1 MNELFQLST
10 HRKSAYHKTDVKSYF
25 PTCCFAPECTLA
37 HEYINDKFCLDVFV
51 QVLQFDEITKRYL
64 FVITVSNVQTSQ
76 KYIYQM

>member
-1 MNELFQLST
+1 MSKATSQHVVLHLNVHL
-10 HRKSAYHKTDVKSYF
+10 
-25 PTCCFAPECTLA
+25 